1 MKIAKNLLYEGN
13 NMQLNLINRP
23 QYLNQLLQFQNTE
36 FIKVLTGVRRSG
48 KSYILML
55 YREYLLKHNI
65 NEHQIIY
72 ISFEDFDNIDL
83 YEPKKLYSYLKERII
98 SDQRMYIL
106 LDEIQYV
113 SDWQKV
119 VNSLRL
125 NPLLDITITGSNSNL
140 LSGELATLLSGR
152 YVEIHVY
159 PLSFKEMLDFKH
171 ISEPS
176 ERQIDNLYDEYI
188 KYGGFPAVVLAK
200 EELKQTILS
209 GIYNT
214 IIVNDI
220 GYKNGLREPELVALV
235 AKYLADSIGQLINP
249 NKIVNTLKSANFDIS
264 YNAVQ
269 RYLKYFEEAYLFYK
283 SSRYDIRGRKILS
296 TQGKYYIV
304 DTGLRTQALGE
315 RNNDRGSVLENIVYV
330 ELLRR
335 GYTVQIGKLDNKE
348 IDFIVFKVNDKQ
360 YIQVT

>member
-188 KYGGFPAVVLAK
+188 KYGGFPAVVLGK

-209 GIYNT
+209 GI
-214 IIVNDI
+214 
-220 GYKNGLREPELVALV
+220 
-235 AKYLADSIGQLINP
+235 
-249 NKIVNTLKSANFDIS
+249 
-264 YNAVQ
+264 
-269 RYLKYFEEAYLFYK
+269 
-283 SSRYDIRGRKILS
+283 
-296 TQGKYYIV
+296 
-304 DTGLRTQALGE
+304 
-315 RNNDRGSVLENIVYV
+315 
-330 ELLRR
+330 
-335 GYTVQIGKLDNKE
+335 
-348 IDFIVFKVNDKQ
+348 
-360 YIQVT
+360 